1 MTYFVPHVWLMKVL
15 IFTALIITLSILS
28 KPLLYYYQ
36 RSQLD
41 DISVTEFN
49 TLRTQKVPIAL
60 IDARSDSEY
69 QTEHIPDAISI
80 PVTIMEQKIDT
91 VKELVA
97 NKRLV
102 TYCSTGARS
111 YEALIILK
119 KYQINGVNLKG
130 GFEAWWEQTNKSR

>member
-15 IFTALIITLSILS
+15 IFTALIITLSIFF

-80 PVTIMEQKIDT
+80 PVQKIDT

-119 KYQINGVNLKG
+119 KYQINGVNLNG
-130 GFEAWWEQTNKSR
+130 GFEAWWEQANKSR

>member
-60 IDARSDSEY
+60 IDVRSDSEY

-102 TYCSTGARS
+102 TYCSTGPRS

-130 GFEAWWEQTNKSR
+130 GFEAWWQQANKSR

>member
-1 MTYFVPHVWLMKVL
+1 MTYFVPHVWFMKVL
-15 IFTALIITLSILS
+15 IFTALIITLSIFF

-80 PVTIMEQKIDT
+80 PVQKIDT
-91 VKELVA
+91 VKELAA

-119 KYQINGVNLKG
+119 KYQINGVNLNG
-130 GFEAWWEQTNKSR
+130 GFEAWWEQANKSR